1 MIMSDLLTDSESSI
15 DAVRMLKHA
24 GHDVIVFHVL
34 DEAEVYFPFQGLVEL
49 RDPETDEQIPVN
61 ADDIGEEYRE
71 NVRKFREEMKTSF
84 SRSRIDYV
92 PLDTSVPY
100 DKALMEYLISRRNRF

>member
-1 MIMSDLLTDSESSI
+1 M
-15 DAVRMLKHA
+15 
-24 GHDVIVFHVL
+24 L

>member
-1 MIMSDLLTDSESSI
+1 
-15 DAVRMLKHA
+15 MLRHA

-34 DEAEVYFPFQGLVEL
+34 DEAEVTFPFQGLVEL
-49 RDPETDEQIPVN
+49 RNPENDELVSVN
-61 ADDIGEEYRE
+61 ADDIGEEYRA
-71 NVRKFREEMKTSF
+71 NVEAFREELKASF
-84 SRSRIDYV
+84 LQSKIDYV